1 MCDEKIGHDY
11 FGTMVLPKE
20 VRDEGWV
27 AKFVAGDGNCA
38 WWALATGIWGS
49 DVYWA
54 PLKLAVLAWTA
65 ANAEDLVSGG
75 GILWN
80 CTRYYPQAVMK

>member
-38 WWALATGIWGS
+38 WRALAMGIWGS

-54 PLKLAVLAWTA
+54 PIKLAVLAWTA
-65 ANAEDLVSGG
+65 A
-75 GILWN
+75 
-80 CTRYYPQAVMK
+80 TRRS